1 MQSAVSRGSS
11 MQKFLQNIFKGD
23 KGIWMVIFGF
33 VIISILMVF
42 SATSNIAFLS
52 EQRGGDFYRP
62 ILKHCTHVLMAL
74 MVCIVGARIPTKF
87 FAKMSNLLL
96 LISIILL
103 VMVFVMGVD
112 RNDGKRWIS
121 LFGMEFQP
129 SEIARL
135 ALINFTAF
143 RLGSRQYADKAT
155 FISIAIATGLIAILI
170 FVENISTALFIT
182 LVVGLMCVIGGAHRK
197 LLVKTAL
204 GVLVAG
210 IIGVV
215 VLLMIPSSV
224 VKGLG
229 RLETGKARIERFIPN
244 VDTEQ
249 NERKY
254 DVENKDYQ
262 IVQSKK
268 AMARS
273 SGIGV
278 GPGNSEAR
286 FFLPQSYSDFI
297 YAIIV
302 EEYGLIGSFVVLAIY
317 VILFFKIAFVAR
329 RTNSMYLKLML
340 MGIGIAVTLQALINM
355 MVAVGI
361 FPVTGQPLPF
371 ISRGGTSYIITAVY
385 FAVLLSV
392 SNAVEEEKEKNFADA
407 SGTKD
412 GVQVETQ
419 QIPVVDQVIYDN
431 VEEDKV

>member
-1 MQSAVSRGSS
+1 M
-11 MQKFLQNIFKGD
+11 
-23 KGIWMVIFGF
+23 
-33 VIISILMVF
+33 
-42 SATSNIAFLS
+42 
-52 EQRGGDFYRP
+52 
-62 ILKHCTHVLMAL
+62 
-74 MVCIVGARIPTKF
+74 
-87 FAKMSNLLL
+87 
-96 LISIILL
+96 
-103 VMVFVMGVD
+103 
-112 RNDGKRWIS
+112 
-121 LFGMEFQP
+121 
-129 SEIARL
+129 
-135 ALINFTAF
+135 
-143 RLGSRQYADKAT
+143 
-155 FISIAIATGLIAILI
+155 
-170 FVENISTALFIT
+170 
-182 LVVGLMCVIGGAHRK
+182 
-197 LLVKTAL
+197 
-204 GVLVAG
+204 
-210 IIGVV
+210 
-215 VLLMIPSSV
+215 
-224 VKGLG
+224 
-229 RLETGKARIERFIPN
+229 
-244 VDTEQ
+244 
-249 NERKY
+249 
-254 DVENKDYQ
+254 ENKDYQ